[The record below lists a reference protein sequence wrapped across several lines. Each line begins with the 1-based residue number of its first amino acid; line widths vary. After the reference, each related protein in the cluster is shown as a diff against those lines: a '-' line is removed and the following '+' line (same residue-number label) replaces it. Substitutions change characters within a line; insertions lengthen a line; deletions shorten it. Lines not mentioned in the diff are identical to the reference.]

1 MLSIEL
7 LPGQTPR
14 TANAEIIIGGHKET
28 AEVPLQYWRRDRYR
42 KQWHDALQGIAS
54 GKLTGCLITAMYD
67 PRSANFLMWWPMWR
81 VGDTVFVQNQILFM
95 DKIRE
100 GFDEEGLERYIP
112 KRTTTTSEGERI
124 SEWSVSVKDIV
135 VPKADK

>member
-1 MLSIEL
+1 
-7 LPGQTPR
+7 
-14 TANAEIIIGGHKET
+14 
-28 AEVPLQYWRRDRYR
+28 
-42 KQWHDALQGIAS
+42 
-54 GKLTGCLITAMYD
+54 MYD